1 MGPDGS
7 SQEVGRLARHDE
19 AGESFVRGQQDQRD
33 PKIEIALLVAVQQVA
48 VERRLHEGRGQ
59 RLIALAEVLLR
70 ARLLRGWLPGSARGT
85 PPTPSTSPPPHALAQ
100 PGREVH
106 ARHAARRIVRP
117 GETGEIRMAEPAGK
131 AGQIGG
137 DSIGES
143 HGRRA
148 EIESLHRQEATQVSV
163 RFRSRLQSSRT
174 RHTAPS
180 SPGRGPEY
188 LDPSCRFGK
197 GESSANLKGTV
208 QRASNRSRVLIPL
221 RGASRQA
228 LLANQSPH
236 CSCRRVSC

>member
-1 MGPDGS
+1 MSGEED
-7 SQEVGRLARHDE
+7 ERH
-19 AGESFVRGQQDQRD
+19 
-33 PKIEIALLVAVQQVA
+33 PKLEIAFLGAAQQVA

-59 RLIALAEVLLR
+59 RLKALAEVLFR
-70 ARLLRGWLPGSARGT
+70 AAYSGVRFPDPPEVLPDTFDVAPAR
-85 PPTPSTSPPPHALAQ
+85 ALAQ

-106 ARHAARRIVRP
+106 ARDATRRIVRP
-117 GETGEIRMAEPAGK
+117 GETGEIRMAEPPGK

-148 EIESLHRQEATQVSV
+148 EIKSLHRQEATQVSV

-208 QRASNRSRVLIPL
+208 QRAGNRSRLLIPHH
-221 RGASRQA
+221 GASGQA
-228 LLANQSPH
+228 LPTNQSPH
-236 CSCRRVSC
+236 CSCRRVFC